1 MRLIPRD
8 SLVATP
14 WKNGGGVTRQIACFP
29 PESGLDDF
37 HWRISTAEVS
47 QDGAFS
53 RFEGVDR
60 RLYLLEGTGLDLDFG
75 GEATR
80 RLRTGEHIDFAGE
93 AAVNGRLVDGPV
105 TDLNIMVRRGR
116 LRLRAER
123 LTVEGTGDV
132 THAWGT
138 AVLFVLAGEI
148 AVADRQAR
156 RFDTV
161 LLDRREK
168 VTIGGA
174 AEILMIGFA
183 PAD

>member
-14 WKNGGGVTRQIACFP
+14 WKNGGGETRQIACFP

-37 HWRISTAEVS
+37 HWRLSTAEVS
-47 QDGAFS
+47 QDGPFS
-53 RFEGVDR
+53 RFDGVDR
-60 RLYLLEGTGLDLDFG
+60 RLYVLAGGGLDLTFEG
-75 GEATR
+75 AETR
-80 RLRTGEHIDFAGE
+80 RLHAGEHSDFAGE
-93 AAVNGRLVDGPV
+93 AQVQGRLVDGPV

-138 AVLFVLAGEI
+138 AALFVLSGEI
-148 AVADRQAR
+148 AIADRQAR